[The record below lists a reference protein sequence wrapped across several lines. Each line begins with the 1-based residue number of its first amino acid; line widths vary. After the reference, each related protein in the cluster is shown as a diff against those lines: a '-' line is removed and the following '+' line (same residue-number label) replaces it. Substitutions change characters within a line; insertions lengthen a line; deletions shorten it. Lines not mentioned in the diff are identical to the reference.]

1 MNSNNDIMVLLMSML
16 LFTSVA
22 AAQPPPTEL
31 KLWWGIPSRPASN
44 AAEAAAVANVDQ
56 FLAENPWISLKS
68 GSRLSL
74 QRYSSGTREFL
85 MAMAGGIAPDVIDM
99 IDIELQDYRSRN
111 FLLPLNDY
119 AKKAGILQELLEHP
133 MASQFSHDGNI
144 YALPRAKPYTF
155 FLVYRKDAF
164 RAVGLDPEKPPT
176 TWDELLEYAERL
188 TDPAEQRVGLVL
200 PSMVKK
206 GMLGAG
212 GFLELVFA
220 LNGVEVIRRDG
231 DGWIADFADDPR
243 AVEAMNFIQQLIGRK
258 ITRGGKQ
265 LRGIAATS
273 AGMVDDSIMFAQ
285 GPRAAM
291 VIQVLEDLPWHVA
304 RGISPKHIGL
314 ALLPLGPSGQ
324 KSGGYVPVSSRFR
337 GVNATCPT
345 ENRQL
350 AAWQWSRFHMGNQLN
365 RNIAKAYIDWG
376 WAPFIDPEDV
386 KDDPQ
391 LAGFAEEVP
400 PQFTEVYKHM
410 FDRVKALP
418 MCPQH
423 RRLRS
428 DYLGRPIQALQEN
441 PDADAEQLLQEIQ
454 DVINREVFTSL
465 PPEVQQKRRSIAL
478 AVVIAIGLV
487 TLAGLYFTIVSLSK
501 MMAADKDRGTVFQ
514 AGRRNIY
521 ILATFMMIPAVGSVI
536 LWAYLPLARG
546 VMIAFQDYKIVGEP
560 AWVGLDNF
568 ITVLTDPKFWI
579 SLWRT
584 IQYGVLSLSLGFVT
598 PIVLAFFLAEV
609 PRFKITFRV
618 LFYLPALTSGLIIV
632 FLWKWMY
639 DPTTLGLFNTL
650 LRQAGEIFGMELGP
664 YKWLDSHNLAMISVI
679 LPSVWG
685 GVGPGCIIYLAALHG
700 IPEELYEAADLDG
713 AGIWHK
719 AWNVAI
725 PFMKPLIIINF
736 LGAFIGTFH
745 TMQNIFVMTGGGPGD
760 STYVVGLYIFFNSFV
775 WLEFGKATAA
785 AWILGSLLI
794 GFTIYQLRIL
804 RDLKFQAGGQ
814 SSEDN

>member
-1 MNSNNDIMVLLMSML
+1 MAALLSLIL
-16 LFTSVA
+16 LTA
-22 AAQPPPTEL
+22 TGPTTQGAEL
-31 KLWWGIPSRPASN
+31 RLWWGIPARPPSN
-44 AAEAAAVANVDQ
+44 AAGAAAVANVDQ
-56 FLAENPWISLKS
+56 FLAENPHITLEQ

-85 MAMAGGIAPDVIDM
+85 MAMAGGIAPDVIYMADV
-99 IDIELQDYRSRN
+99 ELQDYMSRN
-111 FLLPLNDY
+111 FLYPLNDY
-119 AKKAGILQELLEHP
+119 AQEAGILKQLQAHP
-133 MASQFSHDGNI
+133 LADQFSRDGKI
-144 YALPRAKPYTF
+144 YALPHVKKFTF
-155 FLVYRKDAF
+155 VLAYRKDAF

-176 TWDELLEYAERL
+176 SWDQLLEYAERL
-188 TDPAEQRVGLVL
+188 TDPSEQRVGLVL

-206 GMLGAG
+206 GALSAG
-212 GFLELVFA
+212 GFLELIFA

-231 DGWIADFADDPR
+231 DGYIADFADDPR
-243 AVEAMNFIQQLIGRK
+243 AIEAMNFLKELIGRK
-258 ITRGGKQ
+258 ITRGGKEI
-265 LRGIAATS
+265 RGVVATS
-273 AGMVDDSIMFAQ
+273 AGHVDDSIMFAQ
-285 GPRAAM
+285 GPRAGM
-291 VIQVLEDLPWHVA
+291 IIQILDDIPWHVA
-304 RGISPKHIGL
+304 RGISPKNIGL
-314 ALLPLGPSGQ
+314 GLVPLGPSG
-324 KSGGYVPVSSRFR
+324 KNGGGYVPIKSSFR
-337 GVNATCPT
+337 GVNATSPT
-345 ENRQL
+345 DARKKG
-350 AAWQWSRFHMGNQLN
+350 AWEWCRFHMRQLISRN
-365 RNIAKAYIDWG
+365 RAKAYIE
-376 WAPFIDPEDV
+376 WAWAMFIDPEDV

-391 LAGFAEEVP
+391 LAGFIEEVP
-400 PQFTEVYKHM
+400 PQFIDVYDHM
-410 FDRVKALP
+410 FDNGKALP

-441 PDADAEQLLQEIQ
+441 PDANVEQLLKETQ

-465 PPEVQQKRRSIAL
+465 PPQVMKKRRSIAL
-478 AVVIAIGLV
+478 VVVILIGIV
-487 TLAGLYFTIVSLSK
+487 TLAGLYFTVAGLART
-501 MMAADKDRGTVFQ
+501 MAADKGRGTVFQ
-514 AGRRNIY
+514 AGRRY
-521 ILATFMMIPAVGSVI
+521 VYMLATIMMIPAVGSVI
-536 LWAYLPLARG
+536 LWAYLPLVRG

-568 ITVLTDPKFWI
+568 IAVLTDPKFWI

-584 IQYGVLSLSLGFVT
+584 IEFGVLSLTLGFIA

-639 DPTTLGLFNTL
+639 DPTEIGLFNSGL
-650 LRQAGEIFGMELGP
+650 HYLGSLIGQDWGP
-664 YKWLDSHNLAMISVI
+664 YKWLDSHSLAMISVI
-679 LPSVWG
+679 LPSVWA

-700 IPEELYEAADLDG
+700 IPEDLYEAADLDG

-719 AWNVAI
+719 AWNVSI

-760 STYVVGLYIFFNSFV
+760 ATYVVGLYIFFNSFI

-785 AWILGSLLI
+785 AWVLGSLLI

-804 RDLKFQAGGQ
+804 RELKFQAGGQ
-814 SSEDN
+814 AEE